1 MKQEHTVDKKLATR
15 LEHFVDCQAA
25 IDALF
30 HDARTSTGASE
41 AFQQFLDV
49 GIRFSNL
56 SVFNSMLV
64 AIQRPGAVAVGSR
77 AKWASIGRTV
87 KPGTPPLLIL
97 WPFGPVAY
105 LYEYSDTE
113 GAEMDGAQANLLFA
127 EGQPPPRRLE
137 HLIKAADGYDIVVD
151 FSDRHGPLSAGL
163 AHSAMSQLG
172 QVKSKQPRLAWRILI
187 NKSLDEASTFATLAH
202 ELGHIYCGHLGEGP
216 NAAWPGRRHQLG
228 EAERELEAEAVSHIV
243 CQRNGIKTRSAE
255 YLAEYIGNADLEL
268 VSIFSIYE
276 AANRVESRTTRAAS
290 RRAAR
295 IGEEPFAFPEL
306 PPAPLPRQLDAVSH
320 GAVNYRGQVAPH

>member
-1 MKQEHTVDKKLATR
+1 MKQEDTVDPKLAAR

-30 HDARTSTGASE
+30 HEAKRSKGASG

-64 AIQRPGAVAVGSR
+64 TIQRPGAVAVGSR
-77 AKWASIGRTV
+77 AKWASIGRAV

-127 EGQPPPRRLE
+127 EGQPPPRRLS
-137 HLIKAADGYDIVVD
+137 HLIKAAGGYNIVVD
-151 FSDRHGPLSAGL
+151 YSDRHGPLSAGL
-163 AHSAMSQLG
+163 AHPAISQLG
-172 QVKSKQPRLAWRILI
+172 RVATKSERPAWRILI
-187 NKSLDEASTFATLAH
+187 NNNLDAASAFATLAH

-216 NAAWPGRRHQLG
+216 NASWPGRRHQLG

-255 YLAEYIGNADLEL
+255 YLAEHIGNADLEL

-276 AANRVESRTTRAAS
+276 AANRVESRTARAAS
-290 RRAAR
+290 RRIAR
-295 IGEEPFAFPEL
+295 IKQGPLTFPEL
-306 PPAPLPRQLDAVSH
+306 PPAPLPL
-320 GAVNYRGQVAPH
+320 PP